1 MFSVQHRPFDEA
13 FSRSRLCYHAPRNLA
28 AHMFSRSHAEICEA
42 LATVTSFEDDVPA
55 DAEMRAGGLIVCMVE

>member
-1 MFSVQHRPFDEA
+1 M
-13 FSRSRLCYHAPRNLA
+13 NLA

-55 DAEMRAGGLIVCMVE
+55 DAEMRAGGLTVCMVEREYLRVV